1 VWVIVHMLTGLAL
14 GSALGG
20 PWWFLFPLA
29 LVAHV
34 VIDLIPHWDY
44 TRTRYRVFL
53 GVLDVA
59 VSALACLLCYVVL
72 RLPSVAVLAGIL
84 SAAPDLDVLSA
95 ILPYE
100 QQRRWFPSHWSRF
113 PHGKAGPTLGI
124 IIQCVMIVV
133 SVATILLTKG

>member
-1 VWVIVHMLTGLAL
+1 MWVIVHMLTGVAL
-14 GSALGG
+14 GSAVGG

-44 TRTRYRVFL
+44 TRTPYRVFL

-59 VSALACLLCYVVL
+59 VSAVAGLLCYLVIG
-72 RLPSVAVLAGIL
+72 LPGLAIFAGIL
-84 SAAPDLDVLSA
+84 SAVPDLDVLSA

-100 QQRRWFPSHWSRF
+100 QKVRWFPSHWLKF
-113 PHGKAGPTLGI
+113 PHGKASPAPGI
-124 IIQCVMIVV
+124 IVQCVMILI
-133 SVATILLTKG
+133 SLITIFLTKA